1 MAKDLASTAA
11 TVLSLGDPVPP
22 FQFQCTDPNIH
33 SFSDLLG
40 QNIVL
45 YFYPKDNTPGCTQ
58 EGKDFRDLSDAF
70 TKANTLILGISRD
83 SMASHAK
90 FCAKLA
96 LPFPLISDPEE
107 TLCRL
112 FGVMIEKNMFKKFF
126 LGIDRS
132 TFLIDSKGILRQIWR
147 NVRVK
152 GHAQTVL
159 EAAQAL

>member
-1 MAKDLASTAA
+1 MPKGLGSTSSILTVGDLIPS
-11 TVLSLGDPVPP
+11 
-22 FQFQCTDPNIH
+22 FEFQCTDPTIH
-33 SFSDLLG
+33 SFTELRG

-45 YFYPKDNTPGCTQ
+45 YFYPRDNTPGCTQ
-58 EGKDFRDLSDAF
+58 EGKDFRELRDAF
-70 TKANTLILGISRD
+70 AKANTCIFGISRD

-96 LPFPLISDPEE
+96 LPFPLISDPDEK
-107 TLCRL
+107 LCQQ

-152 GHAQTVL
+152 GHAQAVL
-159 EAAQAL
+159 EAVQGL